1 MAVQYG
7 LLIDY
12 EYCTNCG
19 SCQVSCKEE
28 HGYPVG
34 KTGIQV
40 HVDGPWKIDEEN
52 WNFNNWP
59 LVTDLCDLC
68 QERVDAG
75 KLPACVRGGY
85 DFVDVRDVADGCIAA
100 ADKGRRG
107 ECYILSNRYFSV
119 RGLLGM
125 LQEETKRKPIRTV
138 LPLTAI
144 TANRLIEGIDQQDI
158 DTFVEVLTAL
168 KQNAETI
175 SGN

>member
-1 MAVQYG
+1 MAAYG

-68 QERVDAG
+68 VARTSKGRE
-75 KLPACVRGGY
+75 PACVHHCLANVITYGPIVELAEKMCEKSKQVLWFPQYKPLAAKGK
-85 DFVDVRDVADGCIAA
+85 FVPT
-100 ADKGRRG
+100 KK
-107 ECYILSNRYFSV
+107 SNS
-119 RGLLGM
+119 
-125 LQEETKRKPIRTV
+125 
-138 LPLTAI
+138 
-144 TANRLIEGIDQQDI
+144 EGAGVK
-158 DTFVEVLTAL
+158 VEVEANENWSTAAHRRSDDDHFEMGL
-168 KQNAETI
+168 VE
-175 SGN
+175 

>member
-1 MAVQYG
+1 MSYG
-7 LLIDY
+7 LLFDY

-68 QERVDAG
+68 TDRTAQGREP
-75 KLPACVRGGY
+75 LCVHHCLANVITYGTVEELAKELEEKPNQVL
-85 DFVDVRDVADGCIAA
+85 FVP
-100 ADKGRRG
+100 KP
-107 ECYILSNRYFSV
+107 YRY
-119 RGLLGM
+119 
-125 LQEETKRKPIRTV
+125 
-138 LPLTAI
+138 
-144 TANRLIEGIDQQDI
+144 
-158 DTFVEVLTAL
+158 
-168 KQNAETI
+168 
-175 SGN
+175 